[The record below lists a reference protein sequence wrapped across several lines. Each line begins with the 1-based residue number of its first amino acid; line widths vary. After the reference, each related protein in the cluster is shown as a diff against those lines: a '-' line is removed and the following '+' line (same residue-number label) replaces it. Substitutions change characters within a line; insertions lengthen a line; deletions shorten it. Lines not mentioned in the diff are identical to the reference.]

1 MKKLVKKTLPII
13 MSAMVVTSMTA
24 ISMTTASAT
33 STYVNEET
41 GVKFESDIVTITGDD
56 VGVYTDGDVEYR
68 FGMYEKKYDIEM
80 SMMQQDYNESQINL
94 YLPCEKENCYVIL
107 DGFESERVQLDAEY
121 VDGCYKVRMPNWG
134 TYYICETPLVTGYSK
149 FEQTTLT
156 DETTGVSIS
165 GKIESGSGL
174 VAYNVQDMYK
184 VLEEND
190 SYFTESPFA
199 LIGEYDGYGVFL
211 SRNMEDAYTQGELT
225 VTLPSPNEGYE
236 VRCINSRVPMSDKDA
251 YEDEILG
258 FELTSTMELSD
269 EELAERYTA
278 LMNKVYPPLQAEYVN
293 GSYVV
298 KSNNPG
304 YYFIAPAGSFA
315 ITADKIH
322 SIRAEHGVY
331 DNTNNEVVEYEDSTE
346 GMVEFVTAPDELDTA
361 TQANTEPTKKPTVAK
376 KVSEANS
383 SKSIIVPVV
392 CAVVAVL
399 LVGTTIVL
407 ICKKKSAKK

>member
-1 MKKLVKKTLPII
+1 
-13 MSAMVVTSMTA
+13 
-24 ISMTTASAT
+24 
-33 STYVNEET
+33 
-41 GVKFESDIVTITGDD
+41 
-56 VGVYTDGDVEYR
+56 
-68 FGMYEKKYDIEM
+68 
-80 SMMQQDYNESQINL
+80 
-94 YLPCEKENCYVIL
+94 
-107 DGFESERVQLDAEY
+107 
-121 VDGCYKVRMPNWG
+121 MPNWG

-190 SYFTESPFA
+190 SYFEESPFA

-376 KVSEANS
+376 KVSEVNS

-399 LVGTTIVL
+399 VVGTTVVL